1 MNGPRPRALALRV
14 LALVPGRGP
23 HRDRGR
29 GRALVPGLGRRRGRR
44 PGGAKPARAHSGLT
58 SRGILLLLVLFV
70 LAATA
75 VYPLRQY
82 VAQQGR
88 IDRLQAKQA
97 ALQAANA
104 QLAQER
110 TRLNDPAYV
119 EQLAKQDFH
128 MVKPGEQTWLLTG
141 TPPADKAAAPAAKP
155 TRKAPWYQRAWHWLT
170 DRSH

>member
-1 MNGPRPRALALRV
+1 VTWRRPRASALRV
-14 LALVPGRGP
+14 PTLVPGRGS
-23 HRDRGR
+23 
-29 GRALVPGLGRRRGRR
+29 RRGRR
-44 PGGAKPARAHSGLT
+44 RSGSRARAAPGLT
-58 SRGILLLLVLFV
+58 SRGILLFLVLFV

-88 IDRLQAKQA
+88 IDRLKTKQA

-104 QLAQER
+104 RLEQER
-110 TRLNDPAYV
+110 ARLKDPAYV

-141 TPPADKAAAPAAKP
+141 TPPADKVAAPAAGP

-170 DRSH
+170 DRFR

>member
-1 MNGPRPRALALRV
+1 MTRWRPRASALQV
-14 LALVPGRGP
+14 LALTPGRGSRP
-23 HRDRGR
+23 
-29 GRALVPGLGRRRGRR
+29 GRRRSGSE
-44 PGGAKPARAHSGLT
+44 ARSQPGLT
-58 SRGILLLLVLFV
+58 SRGILLFLVLFV

-82 VAQQGR
+82 IAQQGR
-88 IDRLQAKQA
+88 IERLQTKQA
-97 ALQAANA
+97 ALQAANTR
-104 QLAQER
+104 LEQER

-128 MVKPGEQTWLLTG
+128 MAKPGEQTWLLTG
-141 TPPADKAAAPAAKP
+141 TPPADKATAPAASP